1 VNRERGISKEAAYL
15 LYGDSLSGSVTRLE
29 RYAGCAFAHFMAY
42 GLSLEERR
50 EYKLAVPDIGN
61 IFHNAIDEFSKTL
74 DASDYNWHTIP
85 DDIREEWAI
94 KSVEKAVE
102 EFEGTYLRSSKRNEY
117 LLKRIE
123 RITIRTLW
131 ALCNQIRQGA
141 FEPSGYE
148 MPFYHIPDKGLSLR
162 GRIDRMDLYETE
174 DKVYVRV
181 IDYKSGKTAFDIQS
195 IYYGLQQQLAI
206 YLGAAMDF
214 LSKQYK
220 DKDIIPGGIF
230 YYNIDDPIVAKSEQ
244 VDDDIYKSLKMN
256 GLVNEDKD
264 IISLMDKKLAGPDGG
279 LRASVRSDII
289 PVDTNKMG
297 ELSKRSSVASGKQME
312 LLLDYVN
319 RKLVLDKSNILQGDT
334 RLNPYRAGDRMAC
347 DYCEYKSACGFD
359 PRLPGYSY
367 RNLAKRPVEDLKHEI
382 WGV

>member
-1 VNRERGISKEAAYL
+1 
-15 LYGDSLSGSVTRLE
+15 
-29 RYAGCAFAHFMAY
+29 
-42 GLSLEERR
+42 
-50 EYKLAVPDIGN
+50 
-61 IFHNAIDEFSKTL
+61 
-74 DASDYNWHTIP
+74 
-85 DDIREEWAI
+85 
-94 KSVEKAVE
+94 
-102 EFEGTYLRSSKRNEY
+102 
-117 LLKRIE
+117 
-123 RITIRTLW
+123 
-131 ALCNQIRQGA
+131 
-141 FEPSGYE
+141 